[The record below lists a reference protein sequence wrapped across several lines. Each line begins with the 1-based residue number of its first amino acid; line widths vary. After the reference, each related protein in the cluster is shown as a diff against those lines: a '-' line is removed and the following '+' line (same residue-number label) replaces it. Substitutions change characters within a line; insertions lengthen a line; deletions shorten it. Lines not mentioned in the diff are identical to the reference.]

1 MLSFDFEPKETVD
14 TISTLPFEIGN
25 PKIIYSDKNIIIIDD
40 FVKKCKHVCDWI
52 DSEKEN
58 IYLEWSKYK
67 HKFAKQW
74 ESNMFERISPSNTE
88 INPCWRFVRLASGQH
103 LSPHIDARYVQ
114 SVDRYSIYTI
124 IIYLNT
130 TDGDLE
136 IDGRR
141 IQTKAG
147 RIVIFNQD
155 LVHQGMPHTGN
166 KYFMRSEFMYIRTP
180 KIETQADKEAI
191 RLLREAR
198 NQYYKNPSISA
209 ELENQAFQLSPEI
222 EKLLF

>member
-25 PKIIYSDKNIIIIDD
+25 PKTVYSDKNIIIIDD
-40 FVKKCKHVCDWI
+40 FVINCKHLCEWI

-58 IYLEWSKYK
+58 IHLEWSEYK

-74 ESNMFERISPSNTE
+74 ETNLFDCIAPPNT
-88 INPCWRFVRLASGQH
+88 IVNPCWRFVRLASGQH
-103 LSPHIDARYVQ
+103 LSPHVDARYVQ

-130 TDGDLE
+130 TNGDLE
-136 IDGRR
+136 INGKR

-147 RIVIFNQD
+147 RVVIFNQD
-155 LVHQGMPHTGN
+155 LVHQGRPHSEN

-180 KIETQADKEAI
+180 KIETQKDKEANQ
-191 RLLREAR
+191 LLREAR
-198 NQYYKNPSISA
+198 NQYYNNPSLSV